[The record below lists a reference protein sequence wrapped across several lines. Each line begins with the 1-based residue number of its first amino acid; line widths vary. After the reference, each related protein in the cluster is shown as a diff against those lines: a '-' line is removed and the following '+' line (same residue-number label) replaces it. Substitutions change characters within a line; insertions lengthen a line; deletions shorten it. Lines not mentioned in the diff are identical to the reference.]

1 MSFLDPFAYTFPMSD
16 TKIDADKLAARC
28 AEAMYQ
34 RDEASR
40 ALGIKLVSVKAGYA
54 ELNMPVA
61 DWMLNGA
68 KVCHGGLIF
77 TLADT
82 AMAFASNSRN
92 DNMLAINATIEFV
105 AAGRAGDTLTA
116 ISREVHRAGRT
127 GTFEVSVTDPKNQLI
142 AQFLGRTYRVK
153 GQQLEL
159 QHIDPE

>member
-1 MSFLDPFAYTFPMSD
+1 MTDIANLE
-16 TKIDADKLAARC
+16 DKLAARC
-28 AEAMYQ
+28 AEAMYA

-40 ALGIKLVSVKAGYA
+40 SLGITIHEVKAGFA
-54 ELNMPVA
+54 ELRMPIA
-61 DWMLNGA
+61 AWMLNGA

-105 AAGRAGDTLTA
+105 AAGKAGETLKA
-116 ISREVHRAGRT
+116 VASEVHRAGRT
-127 GTFEVSVTDPKNQLI
+127 ATFEASVFDSDEQLI

-153 GQQLEL
+153 GQQ
-159 QHIDPE
+159 IDNG

>member
-1 MSFLDPFAYTFPMSD
+1 MSD
-16 TKIDADKLAARC
+16 GNINPDELAARC

-40 ALGIKLVSVKAGYA
+40 SLGIKLVSVKAGYA
-54 ELNMPVA
+54 ELNMEVA

-105 AAGRAGDTLTA
+105 AAGCAGDTLTA
-116 ISREVHRAGRT
+116 IAREVHRAGRT
-127 GTFEVSVTDPKNQLI
+127 GTFEVSVSDPNEKLI

-153 GQQLEL
+153 GQQLDSL
-159 QHIDPE
+159 QISSE